1 MSPYTYLNFFSQIW
15 HIRPEFEHF
24 LNEDNFYDGP
34 GSTSSATVHRGGR
47 PVSKEKES
55 KGHGS
60 QLKRKR
66 DEEEDEE
73 EEEDGQKSSKA
84 SGSKKGPKKFKRAFG
99 FFVKAKRADA
109 EARIGDAS
117 VSSLCRHSDL
127 LLQCVLR

>member
-1 MSPYTYLNFFSQIW
+1 M
-15 HIRPEFEHF
+15 H
-24 LNEDNFYDGP
+24 EDNFYDGP

-66 DEEEDEE
+66 DEEE
-73 EEEDGQKSSKA
+73 EEDGQKSSKT

-117 VSSLCRHSDL
+117 VSSVSRPFDL
-127 LLQCVLR
+127 LLQLNASRDRNHVTNHSSSRFFLIYFLAFSSTLT

>member
-1 MSPYTYLNFFSQIW
+1 M
-15 HIRPEFEHF
+15 
-24 LNEDNFYDGP
+24 
-34 GSTSSATVHRGGR
+34 
-47 PVSKEKES
+47 SKEKES

-73 EEEDGQKSSKA
+73 EEDDGQKSSKA

-117 VSSLCRHSDL
+117 VSSMSRQFNL
-127 LLQCVLR
+127 LLQLNAFRDRSYVTDHSYSYSFL

>member
-1 MSPYTYLNFFSQIW
+1 MQIW

-24 LNEDNFYDGP
+24 LYEDNFYDGP
-34 GSTSSATVHRGGR
+34 GSSSSATVHRGGR
-47 PVSKEKES
+47 PVSKEKDKDS

-73 EEEDGQKSSKA
+73 EEDDGQKSSKA
-84 SGSKKGPKKFKRAFG
+84 TGSKKGPKKFKRAFG

-117 VSSLCRHSDL
+117 VRSAALQLALHSD
-127 LLQCVLR
+127 